1 MAAEGGLFAP
11 FLCVKY
17 AYDKGKIKGA
27 EAVKHWRGQTGKKQ
41 VKLRL
46 QRPPAR

>member
-1 MAAEGGLFAP
+1 MLKNGLDIGDGASGVG
-11 FLCVKY
+11 LN
-17 AYDKGKIKGA
+17 IKGINVLLSA
-27 EAVKHWRGQTGKKQ
+27 LKQ